1 MFKIGFIGC
10 GNMGGVL
17 CRAAAKSVGGEN
29 ILAFDP
35 CEEKINELAREFSVN
50 KSTTQEISTE
60 AKYIFMGVKPQIFR
74 KVLSDILPFLNQRKE
89 RFILVSMAAGVS
101 ISAIKEIAQENI
113 SVIRIMPN
121 TPCAVGKGVV
131 LISRDETVTD
141 AEIKEFQ
148 ALMGNAGL
156 TDIIPEALIDA
167 AGCVSGCGPAFVYM
181 FIEALA
187 DGGVLCG
194 LPRDKV
200 IKYASQTVC
209 GAAQM
214 VLATNKNPE
223 ELKDAVCSPG
233 GTTIEGVRALEKGG
247 LRSNAQEAVIA
258 AYEKTLKLKA

>member
-1 MFKIGFIGC
+1 MFKLGFIGC
-10 GNMGGVL
+10 GNMGGAL

-35 CEEKINELAREFSVN
+35 NEEKLNALS
-50 KSTTQEISTE
+50 KEISAKKATLEEVSSE
-60 AKYIFMGVKPQIFR
+60 AKYIFMGVKPQIF
-74 KVLSDILPFLNQRKE
+74 KDVLSDILPFLKKRSDK
-89 RFILVSMAAGVS
+89 FILVSMAAGVS
-101 ISAIKEIAQENI
+101 ISSIKEIAGNHV

-121 TPCAVGKGVV
+121 TPSSIGKGVV
-131 LISRDETVTD
+131 LVSPDETVTD
-141 AEIKEFQ
+141 AETKEFQ
-148 ALMGNAGL
+148 AIMGNAGL
-156 TDIIPEALIDA
+156 TDVIPESLIDA

-181 FIEALA
+181 FIEAMA

-194 LPRDKV
+194 LPRDKAL
-200 IKYASQTVC
+200 KYAAQTVC

-214 VLATNKNPE
+214 VLSENKNPE

-247 LRSNAQEAVIA
+247 LRSSAQEAVIA

>member
-17 CRAAAKSVGGEN
+17 CRAVAKSVGGEN

-89 RFILVSMAAGVS
+89 RFILVSMAAGVA

-121 TPCAVGKGVV
+121 TPCSVGKGVV

-167 AGCVSGCGPAFVYM
+167 AGCVSGCGPAFV
-181 FIEALA
+181 
-187 DGGVLCG
+187 
-194 LPRDKV
+194 
-200 IKYASQTVC
+200 
-209 GAAQM
+209 
-214 VLATNKNPE
+214 
-223 ELKDAVCSPG
+223 
-233 GTTIEGVRALEKGG
+233 
-247 LRSNAQEAVIA
+247 
-258 AYEKTLKLKA
+258 